1 MANEPAAGEQ
11 KVGVKI
17 ISSNAWQ
24 IQRKTRA
31 TRNKA
36 TQLDHQ
42 ELFRHVVG
50 VVQRHAVYRRRE
62 I

>member
-17 ISSNAWQ
+17 ISQ
-24 IQRKTRA
+24 TRGKLKTQA

-42 ELFRHVVG
+42 ELFRHVAGDCNDTLVIVDG
-50 VVQRHAVYRRRE
+50 KRR
-62 I
+62 